1 MQELLA
7 LYRFALR
14 TGDRR
19 LAEAL
24 ARAMRSDPVLRRQA
38 DVHLRLLL
46 RLNHLDLRLR
56 LVHLNLRLSHRD
68 INVRP
73 RHADD
78 DLRLRDVDMYLQL
91 LPRGQ
96 ARWSEAA
103 ERAAAAA
110 LRGIDSTPR

>member
-14 TGDRR
+14 SGDRR

-24 ARAMRSDPVLRRQA
+24 ARAMSSDPVLHRQA
-38 DVHLRLLL
+38 DIH
-46 RLNHLDLRLR
+46 
-56 LVHLNLRLSHRD
+56 
-68 INVRP
+68 
-73 RHADD
+73 
-78 DLRLRDVDMYLQL
+78 LQL

-103 ERAAAAA
+103 ERAVAAT
-110 LRGIDSTPR
+110 LRRIGSTPQ

>member
-14 TGDRR
+14 AGDRR

-38 DVHLRLLL
+38 DMH
-46 RLNHLDLRLR
+46 
-56 LVHLNLRLSHRD
+56 
-68 INVRP
+68 
-73 RHADD
+73 
-78 DLRLRDVDMYLQL
+78 LQL

-103 ERAAAAA
+103 ERAVAAA
-110 LRGIDSTPR
+110 LRRIGSTRR

>member
-14 TGDRR
+14 SGDRR

-24 ARAMRSDPVLRRQA
+24 ARAMRSDPMLRRQA
-38 DVHLRLLL
+38 DMH
-46 RLNHLDLRLR
+46 
-56 LVHLNLRLSHRD
+56 
-68 INVRP
+68 
-73 RHADD
+73 
-78 DLRLRDVDMYLQL
+78 LQL

-103 ERAAAAA
+103 ERAVAAA
-110 LRGIDSTPR
+110 LRRIDSPPR

>member
-14 TGDRR
+14 TGDRP

-24 ARAMRSDPVLRRQA
+24 AHSMRSDPLLRRQA
-38 DVHLRLLL
+38 D
-46 RLNHLDLRLR
+46 
-56 LVHLNLRLSHRD
+56 
-68 INVRP
+68 
-73 RHADD
+73 
-78 DLRLRDVDMYLQL
+78 MQLQL

-96 ARWSEAA
+96 ARWSEGA
-103 ERAAAAA
+103 ERAVTAA

>member
-14 TGDRR
+14 AGDRP

-24 ARAMRSDPVLRRQA
+24 ARAMRSDPFLRRQA
-38 DVHLRLLL
+38 DLH
-46 RLNHLDLRLR
+46 
-56 LVHLNLRLSHRD
+56 
-68 INVRP
+68 
-73 RHADD
+73 
-78 DLRLRDVDMYLQL
+78 LQL

-103 ERAAAAA
+103 ERAVAAA
-110 LRGIDSTPR
+110 LHRIGSTAR